1 MTKTYRNAY
10 KTVKARLFFC
20 RISINGQRIPVLAT
34 LETIAAL
41 YGVRG

>member
-34 LETIAAL
+34 METIAAR